1 MRKFTC
7 LVLAASIG
15 LTMLSFS
22 ACAGAE
28 KKATSLSLSSAE
40 LCVNAGEDA
49 KLTATVDEAAAQKG
63 VNWSSANEQIATV
76 SEDGTI
82 KGVSFGRTMITA
94 KTVDG
99 SALTESCEVT
109 VTNDSGAMDTADV
122 IVKQDL
128 SDYPELEGQAAS
140 SATLTFHADKSCEID
155 AFYGGLAIAAVK
167 YKTTYS
173 VEDGVLTF
181 AEQGVPVNVLF
192 FSSEAYTVAQVRGD
206 KIVIE
211 ITVGDT
217 LCATFI
223 MDEAAAL
230 SHGIYVGKDIPVT
243 GIEAEEEIVISAN
256 STVDVSDLVRV
267 LPENATEKGIT
278 VEMVQN
284 NAPDILSLSGTQ
296 ITAKALEGDCRLRAT
311 TVEGNFSVEFTVK
324 AVIRPDDFPE
334 DYYKDSGAKGT
345 LEKKY
350 SPYGAHEVKVIENKQ
365 AGMTEV
371 GAYKIWYPAD
381 LTQKTPAVVYLNGS
395 NCTYSTIE
403 PVFKHLASWGFIVI
417 GNNQTQA
424 ISGVSALESVQILKQ
439 LNADAESPLYQKV
452 DEQKIGLF
460 GGSQGAAGSINAA
473 LSDSE
478 YNVFASVAAVSAPTS
493 GILGTY
499 DLTGMEKPFFF
510 LAGTGVTDSTIISP
524 LTTLQDSFNKCVGF
538 TVMARRKDADHEDMT
553 TMADGYLTAWFLYT
567 LKGDPEAA
575 GVFVGAEAELTK
587 NTENWQDV
595 QIKGTLAS

>member
-7 LVLAASIG
+7 LVLAAAIG

-206 KIVIE
+206 KVVIE

-230 SHGIYVGKDIPVT
+230 SHGIYVGKNIPVT

-345 LEKKY
+345 LEKEL
-350 SPYGAHEVKVIENKQ
+350 PVEMEIKQ
-365 AGMTEV
+365 EGDQIVVTR
-371 GAYKIWYPAD
+371 PND
-381 LTQKTPAVVYLNGS
+381 LKRMKSLHGLTRTLINNMVV
-395 NCTYSTIE
+395 
-403 PVFKHLASWGFIVI
+403 
-417 GNNQTQA
+417 
-424 ISGVSALESVQILKQ
+424 
-439 LNADAESPLYQKV
+439 
-452 DEQKIGLF
+452 
-460 GGSQGAAGSINAA
+460 
-473 LSDSE
+473 
-478 YNVFASVAAVSAPTS
+478 
-493 GILGTY
+493 
-499 DLTGMEKPFFF
+499 
-510 LAGTGVTDSTIISP
+510 GVTEGYKKVLEVNGVGYRAAKSGNK
-524 LTTLQDSFNKCVGF
+524 LTLSLGYSHPVEMIDPEGVETVLEGQNKITVQGIDKEKVGQYAAEIRDKRRPEPYKGKGIKYADE
-538 TVMARRKDADHEDMT
+538 VIRRK
-553 TMADGYLTAWFLYT
+553 
-567 LKGDPEAA
+567 
-575 GVFVGAEAELTK
+575 VGKTGK
-587 NTENWQDV
+587 
-595 QIKGTLAS
+595 K